1 MFRVGKVVK
10 TVLIVTPVAIS
21 LYDQVGYVGIVRGR
35 SMQPTLNPASSGW
48 SDLVLIDRLTVKWRP
63 ASRGEVVVFTCPN
76 DPWKTYVKRVI
87 AVEGDVVRPRT
98 HRSSRV
104 IPKGHCWVEGDNGK
118 SSNDSNYFGAVSL
131 GLIRARVQYVVWPPS
146 RVHHLQTGLLTDQKE
161 RLTIIDDIT
170 T

>member
-87 AVEGDVVRPRT
+87 AVEGLEPTGVLVSYLKD
-98 HRSSRV
+98 
-104 IPKGHCWVEGDNGK
+104 IAGLKGTMESQVMT
-118 SSNDSNYFGAVSL
+118 A
-131 GLIRARVQYVVWPPS
+131 
-146 RVHHLQTGLLTDQKE
+146 
-161 RLTIIDDIT
+161 T
-170 T
+170 TLEPCPLV